1 MQSGE
6 MVSMS
11 KVVVEMSLSLDG
23 FVVGPD
29 DQPGQPFGTRKAER
43 LHGWMLSGSE
53 PYEGSTFIRPEG
65 RNREFVDR
73 FFHTTGALLTGRRTY
88 DLVNGWGG
96 SHPLPGLPVVVLT
109 HKLPGDVPQGKSS
122 FTFCT
127 TGVQDAVDAAKK
139 LAKEKDVMV
148 HGADTTR
155 QLLAAGLADELRL
168 HVAPLLL
175 GDGRR
180 LFERNAGDIALEMI
194 ETVATPQAVHLRYRV
209 CR

>member
-1 MQSGE
+1 
-6 MVSMS
+6 MS

-29 DQPGQPFGTRKAER
+29 DRPGQPFGTRKAER
-43 LHGWMLSGSE
+43 LHAWLLSGSE
-53 PYEGSTFIRPEG
+53 PYEGTFLRPEG
-65 RNREFVDR
+65 RNRELVDA

-88 DLVNGWGG
+88 DLAHGWGG
-96 SHPLPGLPVVVLT
+96 SHPIPGLPVVVLT
-109 HKLPGDVPQGKSS
+109 HKPPADVPKGKSS

-127 TGVQDAVDAAKK
+127 TGVEDAVEAANR

-155 QLLAAGLADELRL
+155 QLLAAGLVDELRL
-168 HVAPLLL
+168 HVVPILL

-180 LFERNAGDIALEMI
+180 MFERNADDLPLEMI